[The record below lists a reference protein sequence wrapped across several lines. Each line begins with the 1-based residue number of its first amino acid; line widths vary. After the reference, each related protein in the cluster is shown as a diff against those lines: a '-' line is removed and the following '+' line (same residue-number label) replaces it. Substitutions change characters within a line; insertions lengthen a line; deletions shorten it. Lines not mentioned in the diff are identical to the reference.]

1 MQLKS
6 TLKCPNCGHT
16 EQVIM
21 PLDYCQFSYDC
32 KSCHEIMKAKQGYCC
47 VFCSYG
53 DVPCPSVQKSY

>member
-16 EQVIM
+16 EQVTM

-32 KSCHEIMKAKQGYCC
+32 KSCHEIMKAKQGIAVCF
-47 VFCSYG
+47 VDG
-53 DVPCPSVQKSY
+53 DVPCPSAQKSY

>member
-6 TLKCPNCGHT
+6 TLNCPNPSYA

-21 PLDYCQFSYDC
+21 PLDYCQFAYEC
-32 KSCHEIMKAKQGYCC
+32 ESCHEIMKAKQGYCC

-53 DVPCPSVQKSY
+53 DVPCPSVQKSN

>member
-32 KSCHEIMKAKQGYCC
+32 KSCHEIMNTQVSLKRVRPTWPPTA
-47 VFCSYG
+47 S
-53 DVPCPSVQKSY
+53 